1 MQRVQLDGEWKTYM
15 PEIASEL
22 PELLTA
28 GGTAKVTQLSDIYAT
43 VEVTLK
49 MPAKVRNWAQQ
60 EGDGI
65 AINSGTNVCFIDAPA
80 IYVLKLPK
88 NGDQKIV
95 LLIAMVIRDKEGTAT
110 LEDMRQALR
119 RFAERMNNTWY
130 YFF

>member
-1 MQRVQLDGEWKTYM
+1 
-15 PEIASEL
+15 
-22 PELLTA
+22 
-28 GGTAKVTQLSDIYAT
+28 
-43 VEVTLK
+43 
-49 MPAKVRNWAQQ
+49 
-60 EGDGI
+60 
-65 AINSGTNVCFIDAPA
+65 
-80 IYVLKLPK
+80 LKLPK